1 MTWEMLS
8 ALIVIVGT
16 LVSLGTVLAKLIRV
30 LTRLDDTVKQLRAD
44 LDRQRVENRES
55 HKRIIIGK
63 NGEMLKKIGS
73 YAREDAEALFGTK
86 VFLDLWVK
94 VKDNW
99 RDRPTLVANFG
110 YKDE

>member
-44 LDRQRVENRES
+44 LNRQREENRES
-55 HKRIIIGK
+55 HKRI
-63 NGEMLKKIGS
+63 
-73 YAREDAEALFGTK
+73 YDR
-86 VFLDLWVK
+86 LDDHESRIVELERNV
-94 VKDNW
+94 
-99 RDRPTLVANFG
+99 
-110 YKDE
+110 

>member
-16 LVSLGTVLAKLIRV
+16 LISLGTVLAKLIRV

-55 HKRIIIGK
+55 HKRINDRLDDHEQRIVELER
-63 NGEMLKKIGS
+63 NGQ
-73 YAREDAEALFGTK
+73 
-86 VFLDLWVK
+86 
-94 VKDNW
+94 
-99 RDRPTLVANFG
+99 
-110 YKDE
+110 

>member
-44 LDRQRVENRES
+44 LDRQREENRES
-55 HKRIIIGK
+55 HKRI
-63 NGEMLKKIGS
+63 
-73 YAREDAEALFGTK
+73 YDR
-86 VFLDLWVK
+86 LDDHEQRIVELERNV
-94 VKDNW
+94 
-99 RDRPTLVANFG
+99 
-110 YKDE
+110 

>member
-44 LDRQRVENRES
+44 LDRQREENRES
-55 HKRIIIGK
+55 HKRI
-63 NGEMLKKIGS
+63 
-73 YAREDAEALFGTK
+73 YDR
-86 VFLDLWVK
+86 LDNHESRIVELERNV
-94 VKDNW
+94 
-99 RDRPTLVANFG
+99 
-110 YKDE
+110 